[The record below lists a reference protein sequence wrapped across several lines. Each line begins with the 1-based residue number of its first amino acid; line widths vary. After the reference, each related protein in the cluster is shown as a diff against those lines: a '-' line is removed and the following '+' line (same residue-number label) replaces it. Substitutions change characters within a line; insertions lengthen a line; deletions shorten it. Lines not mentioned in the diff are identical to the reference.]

1 MTTLSL
7 SLSLFVAYSA
17 AQNQLTPH
25 YGDDMLHGSAS
36 AATSVAGTPA
46 YDPSDRPLSR
56 SSRESSYP
64 LGKSPGG
71 RSSVRGTPHTN
82 TSPRSM
88 QLGDATPLY
97 DEN

>member
-1 MTTLSL
+1 M
-7 SLSLFVAYSA
+7 FVHLYHFRHS
-17 AQNQLTPH
+17 QQHQPQYNE
-25 YGDDMLHGSAS
+25 DGSVS
-36 AATSVAGTPA
+36 GTPA

-56 SSRESSYP
+56 SSRDSSYP
-64 LGKSPGG
+64 LGKSP
-71 RSSVRGTPHTN
+71 RSARGTPHTN